1 MELRV
6 LRYFLAV
13 AKEQNISRAADFL
26 HITQPTLSR
35 QLADLENEI
44 GKKLFI
50 RERHFSL
57 TEEGIMLRRRA
68 EEIISLVDKISA
80 DFNQNENIS
89 GSITIGSGI
98 YSASSFLMRALE
110 EFSLL
115 YPNIHFEIYT
125 NSADT
130 LQEKLEQGIL
140 DFALLQEPID
150 ITNYDFLRMHYKDVW
165 GLLMR
170 ADSPLAKKS
179 FISRQDLSGR
189 RLCSARRLHVR
200 HEIENWLGD
209 TTDLNVIAIHNI
221 IDNALPLVIDGFV
234 KVITIQGAVLH
245 YDPRKVTFRPFS
257 PSLETSVV
265 LVWKRFFPIFSANKL
280 FLNFIKEKHKKLFH
294 NASVKV

>member
-13 AKEQNISRAADFL
+13 AAEQNISRAAESL

-35 QLADLENEI
+35 QLADLEDEI

-50 RERHFSL
+50 RGRHFSL
-57 TEEGIMLRRRA
+57 TEEGIMLRQRA
-68 EEIISLVDKISA
+68 QEVISLVDKIHA
-80 DFNQNENIS
+80 DFQQTENIS
-89 GSITIGSGI
+89 GTISIGSGV
-98 YSASSFLMRALE
+98 YSSSSFLMHSLE

-150 ITNYDFLRMHYKDVW
+150 ISNYDFIRMHDKDVW
-165 GLLMR
+165 GLLTR
-170 ADSPLAKKS
+170 FDSPLAQKS
-179 FISRQDLSGR
+179 FISRQDLCGR
-189 RLCSARRLHVR
+189 RLCSARRLLVR

-209 TTDLNVIAIHNI
+209 IRDLNIIAIHNL
-221 IDNALPLVIDGFV
+221 IDNALPLVIDGFAD
-234 KVITIQGAVLH
+234 VITIEGAVLH
-245 YDPRKVTFRPFS
+245 YDPCKVTFRPFT
-257 PSLETSVV
+257 PPLETSVV
-265 LVWKRFFPIFSANKL
+265 LVWKRFFPIFSAAKL
-280 FLNFIKEKHKKLFH
+280 FLNFIRNVHSRENHP
-294 NASVKV
+294 